1 MLFNS
6 MSFLIFFPAV
16 LAVYFLLPAS
26 LWQGGARR
34 YWLLVASYYFY
45 MSWNPRYALLMAFS
59 TLVTY
64 VSGLA
69 LVALGPDAPA
79 GRRKLVVAASFIINI
94 GILIGFKYFDF
105 LLDNVNAAL
114 GIFGIQAVEKPFDVI
129 LPVGISFYTFQALS
143 YTVDVYRGDVQ
154 AERNVFNY
162 ALFVSFFPQ
171 LVAGP
176 IERSGNLLKQLNTVP
191 QTVKLE
197 YRRITNGLTIMLWGL
212 FLKMVIADRLAVMV
226 DRIFGE
232 YYLYQSTAL
241 IAAAVGFAFQIYC
254 DFASY
259 STIAI
264 GAAQVM
270 GFTLMENFNTPYF
283 AVSIKD
289 FWRRWHISLSTW
301 FRDYLYIPL
310 GGNRCPKLRQK
321 FNLMVTFLVSGLWH
335 GASWNYVAWGFIHGF
350 YQLVGAWT
358 RPFKESFNRRFAV
371 KTESFSYRLGQIL
384 VTFILTDIAWV
395 FFRAETLGDAVR
407 YLRRI
412 VTQVDWWSFMD
423 GSWYIWGMD
432 RGDTAVLLFGLFCL
446 FLTDL
451 VRYRLKLRLDG
462 FLEEQCLWFR
472 WTVLLTLL
480 FATLIFGVYGID
492 VTQIQFLYFQF

>member
-1 MLFNS
+1 M
-6 MSFLIFFPAV
+6 
-16 LAVYFLLPAS
+16 
-26 LWQGGARR
+26 
-34 YWLLVASYYFY
+34 ASYYFY

-197 YRRITNGLTIMLWGL
+197 YRRITNGLTIMLWGF

>member
-1 MLFNS
+1 
-6 MSFLIFFPAV
+6 
-16 LAVYFLLPAS
+16 
-26 LWQGGARR
+26 
-34 YWLLVASYYFY
+34 
-45 MSWNPRYALLMAFS
+45 
-59 TLVTY
+59 
-64 VSGLA
+64 
-69 LVALGPDAPA
+69 
-79 GRRKLVVAASFIINI
+79 
-94 GILIGFKYFDF
+94 
-105 LLDNVNAAL
+105 
-114 GIFGIQAVEKPFDVI
+114 
-129 LPVGISFYTFQALS
+129 
-143 YTVDVYRGDVQ
+143 
-154 AERNVFNY
+154 
-162 ALFVSFFPQ
+162 
-171 LVAGP
+171 
-176 IERSGNLLKQLNTVP
+176 
-191 QTVKLE
+191 
-197 YRRITNGLTIMLWGL
+197 MLWGF

-241 IAAAVGFAFQIYC
+241 VAAAVGFAFQIYC

-301 FRDYLYIPL
+301 FRDYLYIPM

-358 RPFKESFNRRFAV
+358 GPFKESFNRRFAV

>member
-69 LVALGPDAPA
+69 LAALGPDAPA
-79 GRRKLVVAASFIINI
+79 GRRKLVVATSFIINI

-114 GIFGIQAVEKPFDVI
+114 GVFGIQAVEKPFDVI

-197 YRRITNGLTIMLWGL
+197 YRRITNGLTIMLWGF

-241 IAAAVGFAFQIYC
+241 VAAAVGFAFQIYC

-335 GASWNYVAWGFIHGF
+335 GASWNFVLWGLYFWVLLLVEKFVLLRWLKRAPGAVGHLYTLFFVLVSWTIFAIEDFG
-350 YQLVGAWT
+350 QLGEYLKVMFGLGGA
-358 RPFKESFNRRFAV
+358 PLAD
-371 KTESFSYRLGQIL
+371 G
-384 VTFILTDIAWV
+384 
-395 FFRAETLGDAVR
+395 TLGYYFIS
-407 YLRRI
+407 YLPILALAALSSTPLGAKLYHRLPQRAAQ
-412 VTQVDWWSFMD
+412 VTGAAAIIAGLLVCTAYLVD
-423 GSWYIWGMD
+423 GTYNP
-432 RGDTAVLLFGLFCL
+432 
-446 FLTDL
+446 
-451 VRYRLKLRLDG
+451 
-462 FLEEQCLWFR
+462 
-472 WTVLLTLL
+472 
-480 FATLIFGVYGID
+480 
-492 VTQIQFLYFQF
+492 FLYFRF